1 MLSLAE
7 LRAFD
12 PKYTATKRGY
22 RFCCPMCGSGKPKN
36 VQHRSLWVDSK
47 TGGWNCHRCLEKGL
61 LFEWWQAKYPS
72 ANAAS
77 SKTYVS
83 KSPFNRSNNSVQ
95 CSQSNQNQ
103 PNNYQSSTVK
113 TIDEKKF
120 KEITTDYQSYQKGFN
135 YSPGQNY
142 LASRGID
149 KELAISS
156 GCGFGYWKH
165 WIENEYGSYSLKKD
179 KRVVFPI
186 HNQEGQLIA
195 LSARAI
201 SSDSLEPKQIVKG
214 YKSLGVFATP
224 RALDSD
230 TLIITEAPIDAL
242 SLAMAGFPA
251 VATIGTSWPDWLVA
265 VAAKKLTF
273 IAFDNDEAGEKAS
286 LKLTAQLSGVG
297 AKAERLLP
305 SRKDWNEVLLTDGL
319 EALKSQV
326 DSFNL
331 ILNNYLPISN
341 SSNTCDSYSLLSY

>member
-12 PKYTATKRGY
+12 PKAKTTSKNY
-22 RFCCPMCGSGKPKN
+22 RFCCPMCGSNKPKD
-36 VQHRSLWVDSK
+36 VHHRSLWVDSS
-47 TGGWNCHRCLEKGL
+47 TGVWNCHRCNQKGL
-61 LFEWWQAKYPS
+61 LFEWWQVKYPS
-72 ANAAS
+72 ANTAS
-77 SKTYVS
+77 SKTYAG
-83 KSPFNRSNNSVQ
+83 KSPFNQKNNSNQ

-103 PNNYQSSTVK
+103 PNNYQPSTVK
-113 TIDEKKF
+113 VIDEKKL
-120 KEITTDYQSYQKGFN
+120 KEVTTDYQSYQKGFN

-186 HNQEGQLIA
+186 HNQQRQLIA

-201 SSDSLEPKQIVKG
+201 STDCLDPKQIVKG
-214 YKSLGVFATP
+214 YKSLGVFVTP
-224 RALDSD
+224 GALDSD

-242 SLAMAGFPA
+242 SLATVGFPA
-251 VATIGTSWPDWLVA
+251 VATIGTSWPNWLVS

-273 IAFDNDEAGEKAS
+273 IAFDNDEAGEKATI
-286 LKLTAQLSGVG
+286 KLAAQLSSLG

-326 DSFNL
+326 NSV
-331 ILNNYLPISN
+331 ISN
-341 SSNTCDSYSLLSY
+341 NFLLINDASTYHSYSLLSY

>member
-22 RFCCPMCGSGKPKN
+22 RFCCPMCGSNKPKN

-61 LFEWWQAKYPS
+61 LFEWWQVKYPS
-72 ANAAS
+72 ANAS
-77 SKTYVS
+77 SKTYAS
-83 KSPFNRSNNSVQ
+83 KPPFNQSNNSNQ
-95 CSQSNQNQ
+95 CSQSNQSQ
-103 PNNYQSSTVK
+103 PNSYQSSTVK
-113 TIDEKKF
+113 VTDEKKL

-201 SSDSLEPKQIVKG
+201 STDCLDPKQIVKG
-214 YKSLGVFATP
+214 YKSLGVFTTP
-224 RALDSD
+224 GALDSD

-242 SLAMAGFPA
+242 SLAMAGFPSIA
-251 VATIGTSWPDWLVA
+251 IIGTSWPDWLVSL
-265 VAAKKLTF
+265 AAKKLTF
-273 IAFDNDEAGEKAS
+273 IAFDNDEAGEKATI
-286 LKLTAQLSGVG
+286 KLASQLSSLG
-297 AKAERLLP
+297 AKSERLLP
-305 SRKDWNEVLLTDGL
+305 SRKDWNEVLLSDGL
-319 EALKSQV
+319 ITLKSQLNSV
-326 DSFNL
+326 IS
-331 ILNNYLPISN
+331 NNYLPIN
-341 SSNTCDSYSLLSY
+341 DTTTYQSYSLISY